1 MTQFNSPGRPEQTA
15 EWNEVKF
22 LQVSFLFS
30 TRRTSCQP
38 CERSVGV
45 QLKIPRTERRSHAA
59 HAREAISISGRGHIH
74 IHITRNVFD
83 TAEHTCSLSLSQ
95 SAFSDFSVRSRFCL
109 GLILLTVSAVD
120 FSWCSTS
127 LVVFL
132 ARARKNSFSC
142 FIILHPVAQKRD
154 ISATGTQHL
163 CSKHM
168 NIFSRCFPSR
178 QLSFPLP
185 KEKYTVYILGCVL
198 SRFEVLRTRFCRC
211 ALVACRS
218 KYI

>member
-45 QLKIPRTERRSHAA
+45 QLKIPWTERRSHAA
-59 HAREAISISGRGHIH
+59 HAREAISISRRGHIH

-83 TAEHTCSLSLSQ
+83 TAEHTCSLSISQ
-95 SAFSDFSVRSRFCL
+95 STFSDFSVRSRFCL

-120 FSWCSTS
+120 FS
-127 LVVFL
+127 
-132 ARARKNSFSC
+132 C
-142 FIILHPVAQKRD
+142 FVILHPVAQKRD
-154 ISATGTQHL
+154 IFASGTQRL

-168 NIFSRCFPSR
+168 NIFSRCFPCR
-178 QLSFPLP
+178 QLIFPLS
-185 KEKYTVYILGCVL
+185 KEKYTVDILGCVL